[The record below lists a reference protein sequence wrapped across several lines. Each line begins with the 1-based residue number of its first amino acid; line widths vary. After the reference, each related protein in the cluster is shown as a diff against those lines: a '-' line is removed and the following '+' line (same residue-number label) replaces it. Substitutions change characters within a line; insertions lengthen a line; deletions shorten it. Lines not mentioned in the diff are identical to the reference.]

1 MKVNLNLIRQLSNL
15 IAVFAA
21 FGVNVLA
28 NVRPIGDL
36 TLGEI
41 SNQLFG
47 EVLITPARY
56 AFAIWGVIYL
66 GLFSFAIYQA
76 LPRQRN
82 KLIFQ
87 DMSYWLVAASV
98 AQIIWVFIFQ
108 FRFFVAS
115 FVVMLLILLP
125 LIRLY
130 LKVNLPEKKL
140 SRREQWFIQI
150 PVSIYLGWISV
161 ATVVNGAVALT
172 DLGWMGGGISPTIW
186 TVIMMGIAGAIALWI
201 HYWNQDI
208 VFAAVFV
215 WALSAIAVRHQ
226 DQLPIFG
233 AGVILT
239 IILASRMLW
248 SLRRANPSKPLS

>member
-28 NVRPIGDL
+28 NVRPIGGL

-41 SNQLFG
+41 SNQLFA

-56 AFAIWGVIYL
+56 AFAIWGLIYL

-76 LPRQRN
+76 LPNQ
-82 KLIFQ
+82 KEKPIFKTI
-87 DMSYWLVAASV
+87 SYWLVAASV
-98 AQIIWVFIFQ
+98 AQIVWVFVFQ
-108 FRFFVAS
+108 LRFFVAS
-115 FVVMLLILLP
+115 FLVMLLILLP

-130 LKVNLPEKKL
+130 VQVNPAEKRV
-140 SRREQWFIQI
+140 SWRERWFVQI
-150 PVSIYLGWISV
+150 PISIYLGWISV

-172 DLGWMGGGISPTIW
+172 DLGWIGGGLSPAIW
-186 TVIMMGIAGAIALWI
+186 TVIMMGVAGAIALWI
-201 HYWNQDI
+201 HFWNQDLA
-208 VFAAVFV
+208 FAGVFV

-226 DQLPIFG
+226 DQLSILG
-233 AGVILT
+233 AGIILT
-239 IILASRMLW
+239 FILGIRILW
-248 SLRRANPSKPLS
+248 SLGKMSPSQPLS